1 MNLYQGLRKK
11 DNKKI
16 TGYFLKIKK
25 KSYLIKPTEIVKV
38 FNAEYIFLKGGA
50 DNYEVAEDTI
60 IEANKGKIWQ

>member
-25 KSYLIKPTEIVKV
+25 KCFLIKPTEITKV
-38 FNAEYIFLKGGA
+38 LNVDYIFLKGGA
-50 DNYEVAEDTI
+50 DNYEVVEDTI
-60 IEANKGKIWQ
+60 IETKRD